1 MDPNVVVSFD
11 AQTILVVG
19 GLLLIGIVL
28 AGSAMVILYTAWR
41 AARRDHGRALAEI
54 GTLRQELETERAA
67 HAHDLETKQ
76 AELTALHAQFNAT
89 RADLT
94 RTQTELESSNQSAT
108 HLQNRTQVLEQDLQD
123 QRTRATIVERTLA
136 DQKLEIADL
145 TNQLAQAE
153 TAQEKIAALET
164 VLQTAHANVARLTD
178 ELAQAQEQTA
188 QIAALESDLQIMRD
202 TNARLVDELAQQ
214 KEQVA
219 HLTSLAAARQAD
231 QAQPAEVQRLRV
243 QVEEDQTKI
252 AALNSRLNQARQTAE
267 RVISD
272 LEQHKIQVAEL
283 THQVH
288 EAQLQTDELVALQSQ
303 VEQDKTM
310 LNDLSLQLEQAR
322 EKAAQAGALE
332 TQMAKQQA
340 RAAELKSQLAV
351 ARKKAAPLTRLRKSA
366 AKNRT
371 TITELKSQMRVVK
384 RQIKTLQA
392 QSQKRE
398 AVIVDLTTRLY
409 RIRQEA
415 AENLQL
421 VKGIGPTYA
430 ARLRA
435 AGIGTVNAL
444 ANTNATQL
452 LEIIQPRR
460 WQKPAFESWIKQA
473 QRLSRQ
479 EKLKRK

>member
-1 MDPNVVVSFD
+1 VRF
-11 AQTILVVG
+11 
-19 GLLLIGIVL
+19 
-28 AGSAMVILYTAWR
+28 WR
-41 AARRDHGRALAEI
+41 CVARSL
-54 GTLRQELETERAA
+54 
-67 HAHDLETKQ
+67 
-76 AELTALHAQFNAT
+76 
-89 RADLT
+89 
-94 RTQTELESSNQSAT
+94 LESSNQSAA
-108 HLQNRTQVLEQDLQD
+108 HLQNRTQVLEQDLQE

-136 DQKLEIADL
+136 DQKLELADL

-153 TAQEKIAALET
+153 TAQEKMAALET
-164 VLQTAHANVARLTD
+164 VLQTTRANVARLTD
-178 ELAQAQEQTA
+178 ELAQAQEQAA
-188 QIAALESDLQIMRD
+188 QVAALESELQMMRD
-202 TNARLVDELAQQ
+202 TTTRLSDELAQA
-214 KEQVA
+214 KEQAA
-219 HLTSLAAARQAD
+219 HATALAAASQAD
-231 QAQPAEVQRLRV
+231 QTQLAELRQLRV

-252 AALNSRLNQARQTAE
+252 AALTSRLNQARQTAE

-272 LEQHKIQVAEL
+272 LEQYKIKVAEL

-288 EAQLQTDELVALQSQ
+288 ETQLQTDELVALRRQ

-322 EKAAQAGALE
+322 EKAAHADALE
-332 TQMAKQQA
+332 TQMARQQA
-340 RAAELKSQLAV
+340 RAAELKSQLAA

-366 AKNRT
+366 TKNRA
-371 TITELKSQMRVVK
+371 TIAELKSQMRVVK
-384 RQIKTLQA
+384 QQIKTLQA

-398 AVIVDLTTRLY
+398 AVIVDLTTKLY

-415 AENLQL
+415 AEKLEL

-430 ARLRA
+430 ARLRT

-452 LEIIQPRR
+452 QEIIQPRR